1 VSTETRDR
9 VAGERPPPGRPAWR
23 PLALFGLA
31 MVAVLVVAVLAGS
44 LVGSTSTPAEDSV
57 DVGFAQDMSVH
68 HRQAVE
74 MAAWERDNTRDPRL
88 KQLAYDI
95 ESTQNQQIGRMQGW
109 LGLWEMPALPTGG
122 HMAWMADDPS
132 MTGMA
137 GHSGMDMSGGV
148 DRMPG
153 MATSED
159 LRRLRTTTGPAM
171 DVVFLQLMLR
181 HHQGGASMLEYG
193 RDHGETAEVRN
204 LATQMLTS
212 QGAETQLMQSLLAQ
226 RGGTPLPMN

>member
-1 VSTETRDR
+1 MPVSTDARDGDD
-9 VAGERPPPGRPAWR
+9 AARPAPDRPAWR
-23 PLALFGLA
+23 PVALFGLA
-31 MVAVLVVAVLAGS
+31 IVAVLVIAVLAGS
-44 LVGSTSTPAEDSV
+44 LVGSTPTPDADSV

-74 MAAWERDNTRDPRL
+74 MAAWERDNTRDPAL

-95 ESTQNQQIGRMQGW
+95 ESTQNQQVGRMQGW
-109 LGLWEMPALPTGG
+109 LGLWEMPPLPTGT

-132 MTGMA
+132 MA
-137 GHSGMDMSGGV
+137 GHSGMDASGGM

-153 MATSED
+153 MATSDD

-181 HHQGGASMLEYG
+181 HHQGGVGMLQYG
-193 RDHGETAEVRN
+193 RAHAEISEVRN
-204 LATQMLTS
+204 LADQMLTS
-212 QGAETQLMQSLLAQ
+212 QSVETRLMQTLLAR
-226 RGGTPLPMN
+226 RGAKPLPF

>member
-1 VSTETRDR
+1 VSTDTGTRDR
-9 VAGERPPPGRPAWR
+9 AGADRPAPGRSSWR
-23 PLALFGLA
+23 PVAAFGLA
-31 MVAVLVVAVLAGS
+31 MVALVVIAVMAGS
-44 LVGSTSTPAEDSV
+44 LVGSTSTPDADSV

-74 MAAWERDNTRDPRL
+74 MAAWERDNTRDPAL

-109 LGLWEMPALPTGG
+109 LGLWEMPALPTGK
-122 HMAWMADDPS
+122 HMAWMADD
-132 MTGMA
+132 TAMA
-137 GHSGMDMSGGV
+137 GHSGMDMTGGV

-153 MATSED
+153 MATSDD

-171 DVVFLQLMLR
+171 DVLFLQLMLR
-181 HHQGGASMLEYG
+181 HHLGGASMLQYG

-204 LATQMLTS
+204 LADQMLTA

-226 RGGTPLPMN
+226 RGGKPLPL

>member
-1 VSTETRDR
+1 MSTDTR
-9 VAGERPPPGRPAWR
+9 ERTTSDQPGAGRPAWR
-23 PLALFGLA
+23 PVALFGLG
-31 MVAVLVVAVLAGS
+31 MVAILVIAVLAGA
-44 LVGSTSTPAEDSV
+44 LVGSMSSPAEDSV
-57 DVGFAQDMSVH
+57 DVGFAHDMSVH

-74 MAAWERDNTRDPRL
+74 MAAWERDNTRDPAL

-109 LGLWEMPALPTGG
+109 LGLWEMPALPTGK

-132 MTGMA
+132 MSMG
-137 GHSGMDMSGGV
+137 GHAGMDMSGGV

-181 HHQGGASMLEYG
+181 HHQGGVSMLQYG
-193 RDHGETAEVRN
+193 RDHAETAEVRN
-204 LATQMLTS
+204 LAGQMLTS
-212 QGAETQLMQSLLAQ
+212 QTAETQLMQSMLAQ
-226 RGGTPLPMN
+226 RGAKPLPL

>member
-1 VSTETRDR
+1 MSTETRDR
-9 VAGERPPPGRPAWR
+9 AASGQPRPGRPAWR
-23 PLALFGLA
+23 PVALFGAA
-31 MVAVLVVAVLAGS
+31 MVALLVVAVLAGS
-44 LVGSTSTPAEDSV
+44 LVGSTSTPAGDSV

-74 MAAWERDNTRDPRL
+74 MAAWERDNTRDPAL

-109 LGLWEMPALPTGG
+109 LGLWEMPALPTGK
-122 HMAWMADDPS
+122 HMTWMADDPS

-137 GHSGMDMSGGV
+137 GHDGMEMSGGM

-153 MATSED
+153 MATSDD

-181 HHQGGASMLEYG
+181 HHLGGVSMLQYG

-204 LATQMLTS
+204 LADQMLTAQS
-212 QGAETQLMQSLLAQ
+212 AETQLMQTLLAQ
-226 RGGTPLPMN
+226 RGGKPLPF